1 MEFKELNQKG
11 YELRENEGKHAE
23 ALNVFKQALEVAEDF
38 DQRSEAMSQLG
49 LTHWHMKDF
58 DAARKVWSEN
68 LTLCEK
74 AGQPGPLAL
83 AYRNMGR
90 PEITSDW
97 EKQLEFMKNSFE
109 LAEKAGREDA
119 VWFAHGVVAA
129 AIKAEKLDVAKEWS
143 EIEFVELQK
152 HLEGTIEVP
161 NQNNVHIWH
170 TDGCG
175 FN

>member
-1 MEFKELNQKG
+1 
-11 YELRENEGKHAE
+11 
-23 ALNVFKQALEVAEDF
+23 
-38 DQRSEAMSQLG
+38 
-49 LTHWHMKDF
+49 
-58 DAARKVWSEN
+58 
-68 LTLCEK
+68 
-74 AGQPGPLAL
+74 
-83 AYRNMGR
+83 
-90 PEITSDW
+90 
-97 EKQLEFMKNSFE
+97 MKNSFE

-170 TDGCG
+170 TGYLMGVALIREDITKLEEAMVIAKKASLPKRIEQIKELMDG
-175 FN
+175 FEN